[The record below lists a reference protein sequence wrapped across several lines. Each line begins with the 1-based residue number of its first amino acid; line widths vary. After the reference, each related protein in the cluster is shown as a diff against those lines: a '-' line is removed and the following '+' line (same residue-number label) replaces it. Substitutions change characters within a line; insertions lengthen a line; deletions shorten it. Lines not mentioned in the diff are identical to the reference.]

1 MQPASPSFP
10 KVQTLRPR
18 SLSVSLSLSLSLSL
32 LTASTAGR
40 SRFLRLALSERRKGG
55 EIGGL
60 DQKDQGR
67 KGLGSTRCVR
77 TWQSLAASEKK

>member
-10 KVQTLRPR
+10 KVQALRLR
-18 SLSVSLSLSLSLSL
+18 SLSSQQL
-32 LTASTAGR
+32 ASTAGH

-60 DQKDQGR
+60 DQSDSAAR
-67 KGLGSTRCVR
+67 HSSEA
-77 TWQSLAASEKK
+77 WQPWQQES